1 MNNLPSLQYSTIDYE
16 TIEAA
21 VIETERGRWF
31 LAEYQ
36 RRNRH
41 ADTAQVLGAIEK
53 MQVSLAETVSEHISN
68 SISEHSGGEKPADP
82 AIAVLRQ
89 DLIEMAMR
97 IADTHTEVAA
107 LGSQDHDPKHVD
119 LVSGELDAI
128 VRSTEQATSEIL
140 ESAEQIQEIAWTLR
154 EGGLAVETCDA
165 IDVRATNIY
174 LACSFQDLTA
184 QRATKVIETMRFLE
198 NRINKMIGIL
208 QGVEGFRILDLAP
221 DIAESPS
228 LAAIDEADRSLQQN
242 DVDFALQWESEQ
254 GNETTAPFIDAFATF
269 AQGSSSKTVIE
280 GFLDDSDDMFSDEG
294 VIAAPPPEADAYLS
308 EAEIADS
315 LDALPISPP
324 VSPPASS
331 PTASP
336 ASLPAE
342 EPEVAAAPM
351 ARIVHLADVHAETPS
366 MAGTGDGDEL
376 ITRDPRSMLEAL
388 DEADLNRK
396 LSLFT

>member
-1 MNNLPSLQYSTIDYE
+1 MSNLPSLHYSTIDYE

-21 VIETERGRWF
+21 VVETERGRWF
-31 LAEYQ
+31 LSEYQ

-41 ADTAQVLGAIEK
+41 SDTVQVLGALER
-53 MQVSLAETVSEHISN
+53 MQSSLAETVSEHLSA
-68 SISEHSGGEKPADP
+68 SIAIREQAEPLKDP
-82 AIAVLRQ
+82 ALEVLRQ
-89 DLIEMAMR
+89 DLVEMAMR

-208 QGVEGFRILDLAP
+208 QGVEGFRISDLAN
-221 DIAESPS
+221 DAAE
-228 LAAIDEADRSLQQN
+228 AAVTNDFDDSDRSLEQN

-254 GNETTAPFIDAFATF
+254 ENETSLPLADAFATF
-269 AQGSSSKTVIE
+269 AQIAPAQAAIDGQI
-280 GFLDDSDDMFSDEG
+280 DDSDDMFSDQG
-294 VIAAPPPEADAYLS
+294 IVVAALVSPHALDYIGED
-308 EAEIADS
+308 EIADS
-315 LDALPISPP
+315 LEALPQASATVPAQVALASVATVVHLSDIQPQASVSLSTP
-324 VSPPASS
+324 V
-331 PTASP
+331 
-336 ASLPAE
+336 
-342 EPEVAAAPM
+342 
-351 ARIVHLADVHAETPS
+351 IVHGERMLK
-366 MAGTGDGDEL
+366 
-376 ITRDPRSMLEAL
+376 LEAL
-388 DEADLNRK
+388 DDADLNKK

>member
-1 MNNLPSLQYSTIDYE
+1 MSNLPSLHYSTIDYE

-21 VIETERGRWF
+21 VVETERGRWF
-31 LAEYQ
+31 LSEYQ

-41 ADTAQVLGAIEK
+41 SDTVQVLGALER
-53 MQVSLAETVSEHISN
+53 MQSSLAETVSEHLSA
-68 SISEHSGGEKPADP
+68 SIAIREQAEPLKDP
-82 AIAVLRQ
+82 ALEVLRQ
-89 DLIEMAMR
+89 DLVEMAMR

-208 QGVEGFRILDLAP
+208 QGVEGFRISDLAN
-221 DIAESPS
+221 DAAE
-228 LAAIDEADRSLQQN
+228 AAVVSELDDSDRSLEQN

-254 GNETTAPFIDAFATF
+254 ENETIVPLADAFATF
-269 AQGSSSKTVIE
+269 AQIAPVQAAV
-280 GFLDDSDDMFSDEG
+280 DDSDDMFSDHG
-294 VIAAPPPEADAYLS
+294 VRCRIAGF
-308 EAEIADS
+308 
-315 LDALPISPP
+315 
-324 VSPPASS
+324 
-331 PTASP
+331 
-336 ASLPAE
+336 
-342 EPEVAAAPM
+342 AAA
-351 ARIVHLADVHAETPS
+351 ARLY
-366 MAGTGDGDEL
+366 
-376 ITRDPRSMLEAL
+376 R
-388 DEADLNRK
+388 
-396 LSLFT
+396 